1 VPWCR
6 DAPLP
11 AIAWFDSIHVVPS
24 PVMGAVACELHGIQ
38 LMAMTSSAVARAV
51 LANER
56 WTRRA
61 LVRVRTELWDDQEPR
76 ARCWFDRATAGDRDD
91 ELLPASVVLELADD
105 AVCVACFNA
114 WLAENGIDNAHSPDE
129 LRFVRIAEALEN
141 AMRPTLE
148 ARFTTMMN
156 ALVSWEGPSG
166 MGFSTL
172 RGRPFTAYV
181 SSHIGRVVSLAVH
194 DRGDHLVASIEV
206 FPEGVVMPEALQV
219 ALVSAELD
227 ESALAALAAW
237 SDAVAEAL
245 GRVAYGNTISG

>member
-1 VPWCR
+1 
-6 DAPLP
+6 
-11 AIAWFDSIHVVPS
+11 
-24 PVMGAVACELHGIQ
+24 MGAVACELHGIQ

-105 AVCVACFNA
+105 AVCVECFNA
-114 WLAENGIDNAHSPDE
+114 WLAENGIDNAYSPDE

-194 DRGDHLVASIEV
+194 DREDHLVASIEV